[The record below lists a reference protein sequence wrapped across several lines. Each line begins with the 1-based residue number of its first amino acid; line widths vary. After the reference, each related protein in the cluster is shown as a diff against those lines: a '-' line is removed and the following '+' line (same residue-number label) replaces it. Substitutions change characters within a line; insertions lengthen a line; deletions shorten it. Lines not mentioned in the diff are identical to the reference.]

1 MARGGRST
9 LITDPWTIGAGYSV
23 RPVTAV
29 IKTKHAG
36 LNPMVLGSVRGLYF
50 APRGLNKPAKVAEP
64 RWSEPQAS
72 SYKQQATSLTA
83 GPGCNRINLERNNYD

>member
-29 IKTKHAG
+29 IKIKHAG
-36 LNPMVLGSVRGLYF
+36 LNPMVLGSVVRSLE
-50 APRGLNKPAKVAEP
+50 APIG
-64 RWSEPQAS
+64 
-72 SYKQQATSLTA
+72 
-83 GPGCNRINLERNNYD
+83 

>member
-29 IKTKHAG
+29 IKIKHAG
-36 LNPMVLGSVRGLYF
+36 LNPMVLGSVVR
-50 APRGLNKPAKVAEP
+50 
-64 RWSEPQAS
+64 
-72 SYKQQATSLTA
+72 SLEA
-83 GPGCNRINLERNNYD
+83 L